1 MEIKKRILSCIASAD
16 VDIAYCVLRKEQ
28 VYVHLRSNHQI
39 IYNYPAGSLISHI
52 IQRYSPRDD
61 VEIIVDKSLNG
72 IQGEAFDQHLV
83 YKTFEKNQSYDP
95 AAIRIDIEHMDSMN
109 DPCIQAADFI
119 AGALHYYYRNNDDT
133 YTSIINEKITLVFD
147 YFNGPQK

>member
-1 MEIKKRILSCIASAD
+1 MEIKKRILSCITSAD
-16 VDIAYCVLRKEQ
+16 VDIAYCVLRKER

-39 IYNYPAGSLISHI
+39 IYNYLAGSLISHI

-83 YKTFEKNQSYDP
+83 YKLSKRTSLMIPPRLES
-95 AAIRIDIEHMDSMN
+95 ISSTW
-109 DPCIQAADFI
+109 IQ
-119 AGALHYYYRNNDDT
+119 
-133 YTSIINEKITLVFD
+133 
-147 YFNGPQK
+147 